1 MTEFLSDEWV
11 AALDQRLRAQDAG
24 SSPRSL
30 TVQYIVTRA
39 DDSLA
44 QYHLVLGPDGDHAG
58 LGVAAAPDVTFRMDE
73 GTARE
78 ISDGSLSSEEAFL
91 TGRLDLEGDAHALI
105 EAHRAS
111 GE

>member
-11 AALDQRLRAQDAG
+11 AALDQRLRAQGAG
-24 SSPRSL
+24 SPRAV
-30 TVQYIVTRA
+30 TVQYIVARA

-44 QYHLVLGPDGDHAG
+44 QYHLVLGPDGDHAV
-58 LGVAAAPDVTFRMDE
+58 LGVAAAADVTFRMDE
-73 GTARE
+73 ATARE
-78 ISDGSLSSEEAFL
+78 ISDGRLSSEEAFL
-91 TGRLDLEGDAHALI
+91 TGRLDLEGDAQALV